1 MKLNLRNNTRR
12 KIFRKLFLHL
22 SEFNEL
28 FLNFYSSNIPTKTVL
43 CDDKD
48 SPLMY
53 DGVRTLL
60 PKNQAQTQ
68 TWEIWNPLKMDTIR
82 NRISRTMCG
91 VIHFHIKSRGC
102 TRSNVRA
109 KNYWKVCHKFLFWK
123 QRSWYKKIGKV

>member
-1 MKLNLRNNTRR
+1 MY
-12 KIFRKLFLHL
+12 L

-68 TWEIWNPLKMDTIR
+68 TWKNMEPLKNGPD
-82 NRISRTMCG
+82 
-91 VIHFHIKSRGC
+91 KKPDLKD
-102 TRSNVRA
+102 NVWSDSFSYE
-109 KNYWKVCHKFLFWK
+109 K
-123 QRSWYKKIGKV
+123 

>member
-1 MKLNLRNNTRR
+1 M
-12 KIFRKLFLHL
+12 
-22 SEFNEL
+22 
-28 FLNFYSSNIPTKTVL
+28 NFSSNIPTKTVL

-91 VIHFHIKSRGC
+91 VIHFHMKSRGVQGRIFVQKIIEKC
-102 TRSNVRA
+102 ATNFCFENREVGI
-109 KNYWKVCHKFLFWK
+109 KNWQCVALISMKCFCMFTHFYADLF
-123 QRSWYKKIGKV
+123 SGKRCI